1 MPYPKPSW
9 IAPPMPSNPTPACL
23 NSLYQIPFCGHIQF
37 DHHNFFYI
45 TQLAIVLN
53 PVHLACTEGLLAAA
67 MVAVS
72 TYHPPT
78 TTRPPFFKAHL
89 LPIFERAWDQQ
100 QTYLHHK
107 TTYNHQRMPQT
118 YNKSKN
124 INHASTIL
132 HATSPQSQMIS
143 QKSHIWHHH
152 TQALPCLDFTGP
164 QSIQFLFLLSAPQH
178 AIQQLYFP
186 RCDLL

>member
-1 MPYPKPSW
+1 M
-9 IAPPMPSNPTPACL
+9 
-23 NSLYQIPFCGHIQF
+23 PFCGHIQF

-45 TQLAIVLN
+45 TQLAIMLN
-53 PVHLACTEGLLAAA
+53 PVHFACTEGLVAAA

-143 QKSHIWHHH
+143 QKSHIWQPSHSSPPPSGFYRAAEY
-152 TQALPCLDFTGP
+152 TI
-164 QSIQFLFLLSAPQH
+164 SILFRCPSACNSATTSQVVIYFK
-178 AIQQLYFP
+178 IQRVIWL
-186 RCDLL
+186 

>member
-1 MPYPKPSW
+1 MLVS
-9 IAPPMPSNPTPACL
+9 
-23 NSLYQIPFCGHIQF
+23 SLYTLPQTKLDSPTNTIQPHTSLLKFPTSNPFCGHIQF

-45 TQLAIVLN
+45 TQLAIMLN
-53 PVHLACTEGLLAAA
+53 PVHFACTEGLLAAA

-143 QKSHIWHHH
+143 QKSHI
-152 TQALPCLDFTGP
+152 
-164 QSIQFLFLLSAPQH
+164 
-178 AIQQLYFP
+178 
-186 RCDLL
+186 